1 MVNIVGID
9 VGSRYTKVIES
20 DKKLHLLDAFM
31 FETPYTTSETQA
43 SEIDITSF
51 LKQFTSHIP
60 LTRLK
65 ISKIA
70 INLPLGS
77 ITMII
82 FVLPRMAKN
91 ELATAAINEAK
102 RKMIPAS
109 GPQHIFEY
117 SLLGEKIVAKITRY
131 EVMVIRTEKVYIQKI
146 LDLFKDIDSTPVL
159 ITPSCCALVNAMPQE
174 FWKKDASVAFSDIGS
189 DYINISIAKEAK
201 LYFSR
206 NVAYGSRDIIND
218 ISRQLGISVEEAER
232 LIKEK
237 GVPEVDFDLSNRVAV
252 SEEIMRQKFGMGLDT
267 GQIESKKEVNLL
279 ELRML
284 WQSHIE
290 RIIQELRRSL
300 AFYKEQSEGAR
311 VEYIYFL
318 GGGSQVKNLITILS
332 SQIGGECQTLLPFRG
347 MQISKDGK
355 VGDGVFSNPIFVNAA
370 NLALNVL
377 EKDRFARVINFLPL
391 ELKRK
396 EVVLARRFVL
406 RITGILL
413 IFLFSLA
420 TLHTLIDQR
429 SIKINISGIDFKLN
443 RVKVVTER
451 LNYLS
456 EQATGINQ
464 RSAQIAEVLKT
475 RKDFLLPLQDLAK
488 ILPREILLTNLTISK
503 GGESKAGE
511 MRGVGVHGGLESS
524 QASLGLES
532 GLSPAGG
539 AEKAKYQIKIEAQ
552 IFSTYER
559 AVNII
564 QEFKKR
570 LESINYFTNINI
582 TPIKLEKIS
591 AQDLRQTEDLTLP
604 GLRKFTLTAEL
615 K

>member
-9 VGSRYTKVIES
+9 VGSHYTKVIELN
-20 DKKLHLLDAFM
+20 KKPHLLNAFM
-31 FETPYTTSETQA
+31 FETPYTISEAQA
-43 SEIDITSF
+43 REIDRVFF
-51 LKQFTSHIP
+51 LKQLTSHIP
-60 LTRLK
+60 PTRLK
-65 ISKIA
+65 ISNIA

-82 FVLPRMAKN
+82 LVLPRIAKN

-117 SLLGEKIVAKITRY
+117 SLLGEKIVAKIPRY

-159 ITPSCCALVNAMPQE
+159 ITPSCCALVNTMPRE
-174 FWKKDASVAFSDIGS
+174 FWKKDASVAFLDIGS
-189 DYINISIAKEAK
+189 GYINISIAKEAK

-206 NVAYGSRDIIND
+206 NVAYDFRDIIND

-252 SEEIMRQKFGMGLDT
+252 SEEIKRQKSEAGLDT
-267 GQIESKKEVNLL
+267 SQIESKQKVNLL

-284 WQSHIE
+284 WQLHIE
-290 RIIQELRRSL
+290 RIIQELRRSFT
-300 AFYKEQSEGAR
+300 FYKEQSEGAR

-318 GGGSQVKNLITILS
+318 GGGSQVKNLIAILS

-347 MQISKDGK
+347 MQISKDRT
-355 VGDGVFSNPIFVNAA
+355 VDDGVFSSPIFVNAA

-396 EVVLARRFVL
+396 KAVLARRFVL
-406 RITGILL
+406 RITGIPL
-413 IFLFSLA
+413 IFLFALA
-420 TLHTLIDQR
+420 TLHTLLNQR

-456 EQATGINQ
+456 EQAAGINQ
-464 RSAQIAEVLKT
+464 RSAQIAEILKQ
-475 RKDFLLPLQDLAK
+475 RKDFLLPLEDLAK
-488 ILPREILLTNLTISK
+488 ILPREILLTKLTISK
-503 GGESKAGE
+503 AGESKAGE
-511 MRGVGVHGGLESS
+511 TGGVGVHGDALESS
-524 QASLGLES
+524 QVSPGS
-532 GLSPAGG
+532 GLSPTGG
-539 AEKAKYQIKIEAQ
+539 ADKAKYQIKIEAQ
-552 IFSTYER
+552 IFSTYEQ
-559 AVNII
+559 ATNII

-570 LESINYFTNINI
+570 LEAITYFININI

-604 GLRKFTLTAEL
+604 CLRKFTLTAEL